1 MPESLTLEALQR
13 ELAATEQR
21 IVTETEKR
29 FTKKI
34 DDATVPHFTAIQTDL
49 GKITGRLDRIENI
62 LWDGQRVAEIERR
75 VIKLAE
81 TVGRADL
88 ATPITRPLGS

>member
-1 MPESLTLEALQR
+1 MSEPLTLDQLTAA
-13 ELAATEQR
+13 LAATEQR
-21 IVTETEKR
+21 IITETEKR
-29 FTKKI
+29 LTKRI

-49 GKITGRLDRIENI
+49 GRITSRLDRIENI